1 MRDSERV
8 FSEFLGEM
16 TPEKAVKSRHILM
29 AGFVMSLP
37 SWHPHHLS
45 HKG

>member
-16 TPEKAVKSRHILM
+16 TPEKAVK
-29 AGFVMSLP
+29 FVVSLP